1 MQSDSTIEATPTYE
15 IVAISKGLKV
25 LREMVENGYH

>member
-15 IVAISKGLKV
+15 IVAISKRLKV
-25 LREMVENGYH
+25 LEMIENGYH